1 VRLPRAKR
9 FGTPLVAA
17 LIGVAALG
25 SGGAYAVSQLSTSAK
40 SGPPAA
46 DAPSSTTSA
55 PPGASSSAV
64 GSATAGAA
72 TDRSTPG
79 TTSSG
84 RPAVSAAQPSVTTSA
99 TSPVRVTPT
108 GAAPPA
114 VADTPAPP
122 PPPSAKPTT
131 AAPTP
136 PSQPVPTTA
145 PPPSAPR
152 PGGVPGPGNTG
163 VPAGTTL
170 TVVNGDLTI
179 STAGQVVD
187 GLDIKGAL
195 TINAS
200 NVVVRRSLIEGRSGR
215 TSVIVASGT
224 GIVFSDDEVTVASPS
239 PASDSMSVKNA
250 TITRLNIHGGV
261 DGIKLGANSTVTG
274 SWIHGLSAFASDPA
288 QGGRATHND
297 AIQILSGTNIHITG
311 NNLQVTSHNNSA
323 IQVTQ
328 DQGTVSGLVVSSNWA
343 DGGGCTFNFSGHGPG
358 GVLLTMSGI
367 TLVNN
372 RFGHGSQF
380 DCPVLIDRQ
389 TTIVQSGNVY
399 DGTGK
404 PIAIQSHN

>member
-1 VRLPRAKR
+1 
-9 FGTPLVAA
+9 
-17 LIGVAALG
+17 
-25 SGGAYAVSQLSTSAK
+25 
-40 SGPPAA
+40 
-46 DAPSSTTSA
+46 
-55 PPGASSSAV
+55 
-64 GSATAGAA
+64 
-72 TDRSTPG
+72 
-79 TTSSG
+79 
-84 RPAVSAAQPSVTTSA
+84 
-99 TSPVRVTPT
+99 
-108 GAAPPA
+108 
-114 VADTPAPP
+114 
-122 PPPSAKPTT
+122 
-131 AAPTP
+131 
-136 PSQPVPTTA
+136 
-145 PPPSAPR
+145 
-152 PGGVPGPGNTG
+152 
-163 VPAGTTL
+163 
-170 TVVNGDLTI
+170 VVNGDLTI

-187 GLDIKGAL
+187 GLDIRGAL

-215 TSVIVASGT
+215 TSIIVASGT

-297 AIQILSGTNIHITG
+297 AIQILSGTNIHISG

-328 DQGTVSGLVVSSNWA
+328 DQGTVSGLVVASNWA

-380 DCPVLIDRQ
+380 NCPVLIDRQ

-399 DGTGK
+399 DDTGQ